1 MEKEEIVRRVA
12 RGENYKR
19 LEEALSASPQA
30 KVCLKGYVGSWL
42 YVAAAQLLGQ
52 LKTHLLVVCADKE
65 AAGYAYGDL
74 RYLCGEDRAL
84 FYPASYRRP
93 YQSEEVDNANV
104 LLRGEVL
111 SALASSAGGCC
122 VVSYPEALFE
132 KVVSRQGVVSRTF
145 EIAVGD
151 TLPID
156 RLVERLEGEGFER
169 AEFVFSAGQYAVRG
183 GIVDIFSF
191 SADTPYRVEFFG
203 DQVESIRP
211 FDLQTQLSQGSR
223 SSFSVMG
230 NLKPSP
236 ETEKEYRSFFDF
248 LPEGTL
254 VLAHNIPA
262 CAALVGKRMEKA
274 REDFSALKENSPL
287 KHLLPEE
294 LFLDEGEFRR
304 GFARHRVLELSQRP
318 FFEGACELDSGIVP
332 QAVFHRNFQ
341 LLGQTLSEGSARGL
355 SNVIFCA
362 NDTQIRR
369 LKDIFA
375 DVDRQVRFE
384 AIEGELHEGFTD
396 ASASLACYTDH
407 QIFERYQRYA
417 VPRQYT
423 QSQAL
428 SLSQLAELEVGD
440 YVTHIDHGIGRFGGL
455 QKIDVD
461 GRLQEAVK
469 LIYAGGDILYVSI
482 HSFHKIAKYSGKEA
496 SQPRVDR
503 LGSGAWKALKDRAKK
518 RVKQVA
524 FDLIKL
530 YAARRAVKGYAFSP
544 DTYLQNELEASFIY
558 EDTPDQLK
566 ATQAV
571 KADME
576 SDRPMDRL
584 VCGDVGFGKTE
595 VAIRAAFKAACDSK
609 QVAVLVPTTILAFQ
623 HYRSFASRLK
633 RMPVRVDYL
642 NRFRSPKEKAAI
654 LKDLAEGKIDILI
667 GTHQIVGKNV
677 KFKDLGL
684 LIVDEEHKFGVGVKD
699 KLKTLRTNVDTLTLT
714 ATPIPRTLQFS
725 LMSARDL
732 SVIATPPPNR
742 HPIHTQVVTFD
753 RELIRDA
760 IARELARGGQVFFI
774 HNRIENIYE
783 VAALVQELVP
793 DARIVVGHGQM
804 KGEELEKRMLDF
816 MEGRY
821 DVLVSTSIVESGL
834 DIPNANTILV
844 NNAHQFGLSDLHQ
857 LRGRVGRSNKN
868 AYCYYIAPPYSAMTD
883 DARHRLEALE
893 KYSAIGQGINI
904 AMKDLEIR
912 GAGDLLGAEQ
922 SGFIADIGFDTYQK
936 ILSEAVEELRHEEF
950 ADVFA
955 GEGGSNDTL
964 SFVAPDTQLDTDF
977 ELLIPDDYVSSSV
990 ERLRLYNTLSGL
1002 KTDGQLEDFAA
1013 QLRDRFGPLPPQVTD
1028 LLSSIRLKWEAS
1040 ELGFEKLVIKKGIL
1054 RAHFPSDSASPYYRS
1069 EVFSSILAWGGTQG
1083 NRCRFEEKPQRDG
1096 RKALV
1101 MRLEG
1106 VRSLAQARETV
1117 DSLARAALK
1126 KPE

>member
-19 LEEALSASPQA
+19 LEEALSASSQA

-111 SALASSAGGCC
+111 STLASSAGGCC

-151 TLPID
+151 TLSID

-223 SSFSVMG
+223 PSFSVMG

-262 CAALVGKRMEKA
+262 CAALVGKRMEKT

-287 KHLLPEE
+287 KHLPPEE

-469 LIYAGGDILYVSI
+469 LIYAGGDILYVS
-482 HSFHKIAKYSGKEA
+482 F
-496 SQPRVDR
+496 
-503 LGSGAWKALKDRAKK
+503 
-518 RVKQVA
+518 
-524 FDLIKL
+524 
-530 YAARRAVKGYAFSP
+530 
-544 DTYLQNELEASFIY
+544 T
-558 EDTPDQLK
+558 
-566 ATQAV
+566 
-571 KADME
+571 
-576 SDRPMDRL
+576 
-584 VCGDVGFGKTE
+584 
-595 VAIRAAFKAACDSK
+595 
-609 QVAVLVPTTILAFQ
+609 
-623 HYRSFASRLK
+623 RST
-633 RMPVRVDYL
+633 
-642 NRFRSPKEKAAI
+642 RSPSTAVRR
-654 LKDLAEGKIDILI
+654 LP
-667 GTHQIVGKNV
+667 N
-677 KFKDLGL
+677 LGWT
-684 LIVDEEHKFGVGVKD
+684 VWV
-699 KLKTLRTNVDTLTLT
+699 
-714 ATPIPRTLQFS
+714 
-725 LMSARDL
+725 
-732 SVIATPPPNR
+732 
-742 HPIHTQVVTFD
+742 
-753 RELIRDA
+753 
-760 IARELARGGQVFFI
+760 
-774 HNRIENIYE
+774 
-783 VAALVQELVP
+783 
-793 DARIVVGHGQM
+793 
-804 KGEELEKRMLDF
+804 
-816 MEGRY
+816 
-821 DVLVSTSIVESGL
+821 
-834 DIPNANTILV
+834 
-844 NNAHQFGLSDLHQ
+844 
-857 LRGRVGRSNKN
+857 RGRGRRSR
-868 AYCYYIAPPYSAMTD
+868 TG
-883 DARHRLEALE
+883 RR
-893 KYSAIGQGINI
+893 
-904 AMKDLEIR
+904 
-912 GAGDLLGAEQ
+912 
-922 SGFIADIGFDTYQK
+922 SGSSRW
-936 ILSEAVEELRHEEF
+936 LS
-950 ADVFA
+950 
-955 GEGGSNDTL
+955 T
-964 SFVAPDTQLDTDF
+964 
-977 ELLIPDDYVSSSV
+977 
-990 ERLRLYNTLSGL
+990 
-1002 KTDGQLEDFAA
+1002 
-1013 QLRDRFGPLPPQVTD
+1013 
-1028 LLSSIRLKWEAS
+1028 
-1040 ELGFEKLVIKKGIL
+1040 
-1054 RAHFPSDSASPYYRS
+1054 
-1069 EVFSSILAWGGTQG
+1069 
-1083 NRCRFEEKPQRDG
+1083 
-1096 RKALV
+1096 
-1101 MRLEG
+1101 
-1106 VRSLAQARETV
+1106 
-1117 DSLARAALK
+1117 
-1126 KPE
+1126 